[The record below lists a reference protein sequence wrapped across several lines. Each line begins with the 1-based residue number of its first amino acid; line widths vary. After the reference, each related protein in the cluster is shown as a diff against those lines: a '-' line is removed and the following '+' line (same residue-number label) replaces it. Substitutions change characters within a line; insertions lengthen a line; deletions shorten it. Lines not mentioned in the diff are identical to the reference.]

1 MTDGHMSLHYAGVD
15 TAINDLEA
23 HAKTMHD
30 QMEDLRG
37 YLNSKINV
45 ELVGDFS
52 VAAGTLATTLH
63 DADVAMGGKIVN
75 AHNALTEI
83 RGAIR
88 DADMR
93 ASTHFDH
100 VQG

>member
-1 MTDGHMSLHYAGVD
+1 MAEGHMSLHYAGID
-15 TAINDLEA
+15 SAINDLET

-30 QMEDLRG
+30 QMEDLRS
-37 YLNSKINV
+37 YLSSKINV

-63 DADVAMGGKIVN
+63 NADVAMGGKIVN

-83 RGAIR
+83 RNAIK

>member
-1 MTDGHMSLHYAGVD
+1 MAEGHMSLHYAGVD

-30 QMEDLRG
+30 QMEDLRT
-37 YLNSKINV
+37 YLGTKIGV
-45 ELVGDFS
+45 ELLGDFS
-52 VAAGTLATTLH
+52 TAADTLSKTLH
-63 DADVAMGGKIVN
+63 NADQAMGGKIVN

-83 RGAIR
+83 RNAIK